1 MQKIKVESSFLLLV
15 LVSERQYR
23 ANWRQTQKLRKQ
35 ISRYGAGL
43 LVLRVEQKQ
52 EKNGCHLFI
61 QTLFVFICPIRI
73 VMSKKIQFSL
83 DNQITWL
90 LCLCCCAGVHISAL
104 YYSIFLHWQC
114 SRCFHP
120 LYLHIFSLITWLFS
134 LQLLQLLQKSN
145 LFYVFVKS
153 SR

>member
-1 MQKIKVESSFLLLV
+1 
-15 LVSERQYR
+15 
-23 ANWRQTQKLRKQ
+23 
-35 ISRYGAGL
+35 
-43 LVLRVEQKQ
+43 
-52 EKNGCHLFI
+52 
-61 QTLFVFICPIRI
+61 
-73 VMSKKIQFSL
+73 MSKKIQFSL

-90 LCLCCCAGVHISAL
+90 LCLCCAVLCWCDGVSRTP
-104 YYSIFLHWQC
+104 YYSTDNVPGVSI
-114 SRCFHP
+114 P